1 MLLIEMIKALSGF
14 ICLQKSRNFS
24 VFSFVIDEFS
34 LKSKIFFSLN
44 NDDSFSFNKFSN
56 LKDESLLKKISLIK
70 KPLFFRSFIISSLFN
85 SIKKGSAP

>member
-56 LKDESLLKKISLIK
+56 LKDESLLKKNFSYK
-70 KPLFFRSFIISSLFN
+70 KAFIF
-85 SIKKGSAP
+85 